1 MERQPQHFT
10 FPVMSAYF
18 NQFTTRKHHA
28 LTSIFLILELL
39 LHHLVSFSGMLLL
52 VGFVGFPCFKG
63 IGLSMI
69 LRI

>member
-1 MERQPQHFT
+1 MFT
-10 FPVMSAYF
+10 FMVMLACF

-28 LTSIFLILELL
+28 LTSIFFILELL
-39 LHHLVSFSGMLLL
+39 LHHLVSFSVMSLL

-63 IGLSMI
+63 IGLSMM